1 MRIEPP
7 IAMED
12 LPECVLEAGEGEP
25 IGPMTVNQYF
35 RMPET
40 RQRESLVY
48 GWLVREP
55 WALGGHEFS
64 IVRFLI
70 PLDKYVTE
78 RNLGI
83 VTTADL
89 VLDEPKRLVVQP
101 DLMVIFRDRWQWRKG
116 RLRRAPNIAIEVLSP
131 KTAKRDRTVKQEWYR
146 TYGVQEYWIVDVR
159 QKRIEVIDLTA
170 QPEPVVTTYAAGEV
184 LRSRVLQDF
193 TCPLADIF
201 EPVYRFVNSL
211 DSEGEVS
218 CTPDANDGSLTR
230 YDTDTP

>member
-7 IAMED
+7 IALED
-12 LPECVLEAGEGEP
+12 LPACVLEAGEGEP
-25 IGPMTVNQYF
+25 VGPFTVNQYL
-35 RMPET
+35 RLAET

-55 WALGGHEFS
+55 GPGGGHELA
-64 IVRFLI
+64 ICQIQVALHQ
-70 PLDKYVTE
+70 YVTG
-78 RNLGI
+78 RSLGI
-83 VTTADL
+83 VTPADL
-89 VLDEPKRLVVQP
+89 VLDEPKRLLVQP
-101 DLMVIFRDRWQWRKG
+101 DLMVIFRDRLQWRRG

-146 TYGVQEYWIVDVR
+146 TYGVQEYWIVDVHH
-159 QKRIEVIDLTA
+159 KRIEVIDLTA
-170 QPEPVVTTYAAGEV
+170 QPEPIVTTYADGEV

-193 TCPLADIF
+193 TCSLTDIF
-201 EPVYRFVNSL
+201 EPVYRFVYSL
-211 DSEGEVS
+211 DSEGGVS